1 MSKIILFPT
10 DTVYGIGAL
19 PIKNEI
25 QKLYDIKKR
34 DKNKK
39 IIALVSSKEKVFEIF
54 EDNEFLRFL
63 VDKLFPGEVTLISK
77 AKKEFLDKTGYIGD
91 IGVRMPGNK
100 IAQEIIDSQGGI
112 LMTTSANLSGKPT
125 PKTFSEI
132 EKEILENVDECIKN
146 DEDLSG
152 QSSSIFKVLND
163 NIFEIREGNVKFE
176 YLLSLKEDF
185 FEK

>member
-19 PIKNEI
+19 PIKSEI

-34 DKNKK
+34 EKSKK

-100 IAQEIIDSQGGI
+100 IAQE
-112 LMTTSANLSGKPT
+112 
-125 PKTFSEI
+125 
-132 EKEILENVDECIKN
+132 V
-146 DEDLSG
+146 
-152 QSSSIFKVLND
+152 
-163 NIFEIREGNVKFE
+163 
-176 YLLSLKEDF
+176 Y
-185 FEK
+185 